1 VTSLVE
7 PQLINGPFGD
17 PGLYIDFRFG
27 RRALM
32 FDLGDLTALP
42 ARKLLRVSHAFVSH
56 GHMDH
61 FSGFDRLPRVCLGRP
76 PRLMLF
82 GPPGFAAQ
90 VAHKLAA
97 YNWNLIARNEIDFV
111 IGAAEFD
118 GVQLRTAAEFHSRD
132 AFTRRDVEVP
142 KIEPGVLLDD
152 EAFRVRAVALDH
164 GIPSLAFAFE
174 EKSRINVWKAS
185 LEQMSLPVGPWLNGL
200 KEAVRRGDSDETM
213 VVVSW
218 AAADGPREVA
228 VPLGEL
234 KARVLRMEPGRKL
247 AYVVDAA
254 YHEEN
259 AARIAE
265 LARGAER
272 LFIEAMFLSEDA
284 AIGARRRHLT
294 AAQAGFLARRA
305 AVGRILP
312 FHFSPRYLAREEE
325 LRREVEEAFQGRLDP
340 SLSDRQQR
348 EVAEARA
355 P

>member
-1 VTSLVE
+1 
-7 PQLINGPFGD
+7 
-17 PGLYIDFRFG
+17 
-27 RRALM
+27 
-32 FDLGDLTALP
+32 
-42 ARKLLRVSHAFVSH
+42 
-56 GHMDH
+56 
-61 FSGFDRLPRVCLGRP
+61 
-76 PRLMLF
+76 MLF
-82 GPPGFAAQ
+82 GPLGFVAQ

-111 IGAAEFD
+111 IGTVEFD
-118 GVQLRTAAEFHSRD
+118 GVQLGTAAEFHSRD
-132 AFTRRDVEVP
+132 AFTRRDSEVP
-142 KIEPGVLLDD
+142 KTEPGVLLDD

-174 EKSRINVWKAS
+174 EKSRINVWKVR
-185 LEQMSLPVGPWLNGL
+185 LEQMGLPVGPWLNGL
-200 KEAVRRGDSDETM
+200 KEAVRRGEPDEAM

-218 AAADGPREVA
+218 AAADGPRKVTL
-228 VPLGEL
+228 PLGEL
-234 KARVLRMEPGRKL
+234 KAHALHIEPGRKL

-259 AARIAE
+259 AARIVE

-272 LFIEAMFLSEDA
+272 LFIEAVFLSGDA

-305 AVGRILP
+305 AVGRVLP
-312 FHFSPRYLAREEE
+312 LHFSPRYLDREQE

-340 SLSDRQQR
+340 SVSGRRQR
-348 EVAEARA
+348 EVREPAA